1 MIFQNWRG
9 GQWLFGTSENSSV
22 LVAPTILNRN
32 SDEIVSPVRSL
43 RGKAEWALKPLLA
56 EIAVQCPYLIF
67 VPTHNNHWF
76 CKKHCQ
82 GQGMQQ
88 HVTNGTTHPRVEYS
102 NTKVT
107 CSIKSAIKT
116 GRGQSVSEWVSDKGC
131 KWSDSGLIKI
141 KCKNSQLERK
151 KTTLHTVKNF
161 THDAGKNTFLAVQD
175 ASFLTVDKPRSFF
188 FLGQIKHCHR
198 HNGPEGWVHI
208 ARSKFTVHKSWTYYN
223 FRTSIKH

>member
-1 MIFQNWRG
+1 MNFLKSSKGGGVPFSIQKLCCKFWTFKKGFLNLKFKREKITAWFSKIEGG

-88 HVTNGTTHPRVEYS
+88 HVTNGTTHPRVEFR

-116 GRGQSVSEWVSDKGC
+116 GRGQSVSQSVSEWQGLQMIGLGSDK
-131 KWSDSGLIKI
+131 
-141 KCKNSQLERK
+141 N
-151 KTTLHTVKNF
+151 
-161 THDAGKNTFLAVQD
+161 
-175 ASFLTVDKPRSFF
+175 
-188 FLGQIKHCHR
+188 
-198 HNGPEGWVHI
+198 
-208 ARSKFTVHKSWTYYN
+208 
-223 FRTSIKH
+223 